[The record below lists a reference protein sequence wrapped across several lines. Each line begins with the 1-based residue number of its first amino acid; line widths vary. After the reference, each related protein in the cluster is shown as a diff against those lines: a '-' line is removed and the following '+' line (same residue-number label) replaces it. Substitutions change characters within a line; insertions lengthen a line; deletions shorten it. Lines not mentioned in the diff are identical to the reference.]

1 MFLISAGMSLDIRIV
16 GARPLLVCGAAA
28 GMVLLKLMV
37 VAPLSRAFG
46 LSWTNGL
53 HIGLLLGPGG
63 EFAFVIVSPAM
74 AERLLTPDAAPV
86 GPVIASIH
94 EKRASLQ
101 ATIKAMAP
109 GAEVR
114 PLGRRRLCDRS

>member
-1 MFLISAGMSLDIRIV
+1 MPETIEASLQLSEAVLVDV
-16 GARPLLVCGAAA
+16 GV
-28 GMVLLKLMV
+28 
-37 VAPLSRAFG
+37 
-46 LSWTNGL
+46 
-53 HIGLLLGPGG
+53 
-63 EFAFVIVSPAM
+63 
-74 AERLLTPDAAPV
+74 PV

-114 PLGRRRLCDRS
+114 PLGRRRLRDRL